1 MGFSVDLRE
10 RAVAAVDDGISVM
23 EAAET
28 FRVSIKS
35 IYNWLNLRKQTGSL
49 VPKMG
54 YQKGHSHKIKDWEKF
69 RWFAEKNREYSSLQ
83 MATGWN
89 ELTGSDVSDDVILKG
104 LRKIGYTSKKK
115 RLSTQNRT
123 KKNVIFIWKKSKI

>member
-83 MATGWN
+83 MATRWN

-115 RLSTQNRT
+115 RLSTQNQT